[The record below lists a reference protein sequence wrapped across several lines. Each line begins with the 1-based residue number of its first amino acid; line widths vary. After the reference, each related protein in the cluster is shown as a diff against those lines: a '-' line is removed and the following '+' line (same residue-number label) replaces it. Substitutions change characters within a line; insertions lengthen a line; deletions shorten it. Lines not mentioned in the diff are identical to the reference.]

1 MNYRSD
7 TQSSSINLNDNNSKE
22 YIGEL
27 SLNQYG
33 LWFLDRLIPESTMYN
48 IPWKCHINGHLNIE
62 TLSLALQKVWERH
75 DILRSSICVAND
87 KPFII
92 YSKRF
97 QFPFE
102 YIDLTLYDSEQSQ
115 EKVDKKI
122 KEESIRPFNLNND
135 SLVHIIL
142 FQQSEHKF
150 TLFFNMHHIIF
161 DGWSMQILLDEM
173 SNAYNSLLDCKEPKL
188 PILESS
194 FHEFSIWNKQHF
206 QGSSKADQL
215 QYWIRKLEGV
225 EQGSHFPTDYSRF
238 KEQSYAG
245 KILTHKLSKPLMDN
259 LTLFARKERST
270 LYMVLLTAL
279 DILLYKYTDSCDFV
293 VGSPMAGRSKKE
305 FESLI
310 GYFVNLVVL
319 RTTSS
324 PDQTFRELL
333 KEVRKT
339 TLEAHAYQD
348 LPLDILVQEILLK
361 RSSGTQPFIQ
371 TVFAYEEDAT
381 LDIRMEGLQLSPIEG
396 LPTFTSKFDSTWTI
410 TNKKEFFELNVEFS
424 TDLFEEESISLMIS
438 QYEWILQSILD
449 HPESSISAFD
459 LIDTLEQ
466 EKLTKGETII
476 LDSSLRV
483 VAPGIE
489 GTLYISHIADDIRNP
504 ECIANPFI
512 TNEILEEIGKA
523 KRKSNGKLK
532 IISRLNSNFSA
543 DESNHNLVVFD
554 EEIHQ
559 KENHSITGKEIY
571 EVWKN
576 VLNLEE
582 IQPTDN
588 FFELGGHS
596 LLAIQII
603 VRLRDVVGAEI
614 PLRILFETDN
624 IEEFIQ
630 AVDTIILS
638 EITIDHN

>member
-7 TQSSSINLNDNNSKE
+7 TQSSSTNLDDNHSTE
-22 YIGEL
+22 HIGEL

-33 LWFLDRLIPESTMYN
+33 LWFLDRLIPESVMYN
-48 IPWKCHINGHLNIE
+48 IPWKLHINGHLNVE
-62 TLSLALQKVWERH
+62 TLSLALQKVWQRH
-75 DILRSSICVAND
+75 EILRSSIRVAND
-87 KPFII
+87 KPFIV
-92 YSKRF
+92 YSNRF
-97 QFPFE
+97 KFPFE
-102 YIDLTLYDSEQSQ
+102 YIDLSLYDSDQSQ
-115 EKVDKKI
+115 KKVDQKI

-173 SNAYNSLLDCKEPKL
+173 STVYNSLLGSKEPEL
-188 PILESS
+188 PMLESN
-194 FHEFSIWNKQHF
+194 FRDFSIWNKQHF
-206 QGSSKADQL
+206 QDSNKADTL
-215 QYWIRKLEGV
+215 QYWTEKLQGV
-225 EQGSHFPTDYSRF
+225 EMGSYFPTDYSRF

-245 KILTHKLSKPLMDN
+245 KILTHKLPKKLMDS

-279 DILLYKYTDSCDFV
+279 DILLYKYTNSCDFV

-310 GYFVNLVVL
+310 GYFVNLVIL

-348 LPLDILVQEILLK
+348 LPLDILVQELLLK
-361 RSSGTQPFIQ
+361 RSNSTQPLIQ

-381 LDIRMEGLQLSPIEG
+381 LDIKMEGLQLSPIEG

-424 TDLFEEESISLMIS
+424 TDLFAEDSISLMIH
-438 QYEWILQSILD
+438 QYERLLQSILD
-449 HPESSISAFD
+449 NPESLISAFD
-459 LIDTLEQ
+459 LIDESEQ
-466 EKLTKGETII
+466 EKLSKGETII
-476 LDSSLRV
+476 LDSSLRA

-489 GTLYISHIADDIRNP
+489 GTLYISHIADDVRNTDS
-504 ECIANPFI
+504 IVNPF
-512 TNEILEEIGKA
+512 TENEILTEIGKA
-523 KRKSNGKLK
+523 KRKSNGQLK
-532 IISRLNSNFSA
+532 IISRLNSNFLS
-543 DESNHNLVVFD
+543 DESNHNVVVFD
-554 EEIHQ
+554 EKVHQ
-559 KENHSITGKEIY
+559 KENHSIAGKEIY
-571 EVWKN
+571 EIWKN
-576 VLNLEE
+576 VLNIKE